1 MTREMLYQG
10 EAKKLYA
17 TDDPDLAVLHYTDEA
32 TAHGGLKRGVIMG
45 KGAVNNRV
53 SNLLFQLLEKNGIPT
68 HLIREV
74 SERESVVRMLEIIP
88 LEVIVRN
95 IAAGSLA
102 ARLGLAEGTRLGS
115 TVLEFC
121 YKNDALDDPLVNDSH
136 IAALGLATPQ
146 EVTEMTAMA
155 LRVNE
160 LLCAYFRAVNIE
172 LVDFKLEFGRC
183 GGRIV
188 LADEI
193 SPDTC
198 RLWDRRTGEK
208 LDKDRFRR
216 DLDDVED
223 AYQEILRRLL
233 GGKMDD

>member
-172 LVDFKLEFGRC
+172 LVDYSVVVAVSRHPYSLSHLLTCQHSVCKARNRNC
-183 GGRIV
+183 V
-188 LADEI
+188 LSVIPAVTVNV
-193 SPDTC
+193 S
-198 RLWDRRTGEK
+198 
-208 LDKDRFRR
+208 
-216 DLDDVED
+216 ED
-223 AYQEILRRLL
+223 NNFV
-233 GGKMDD
+233 